1 MVRIFRENARSCPLV
16 DPLRANRRWR
26 CPPLPPSAPAPGTA
40 GRPRRRQGRQPGTG
54 LMRPPTVS
62 TGAWRWG
69 IAGFGGAGARA
80 SIAALAAAM
89 TARRGSR
96 RFSSG
101 GMANGAGRG
110 AWSAGAARRNR
121 VLELRLQAVGGRQAS
136 RLTLPSWSRPI
147 AGAMRRP
154 SVNSPAHSSR
164 QRVRT
169 SARVRW
175 PGWGLAPLKR
185 HARAAGEH
193 PGGRAV
199 APPRPPPRRGVGPRA
214 GTGVS
219 RHPLTPSARSDDRH
233 HEPRQRV
240 LGPGLLHRRR
250 EPVRRILI
258 PLTQLAARRQTRAY
272 DAPAL
277 GYRTAH
283 R

>member
-1 MVRIFRENARSCPLV
+1 MPSPTPQCPCARH
-16 DPLRANRRWR
+16 RRPAA
-26 CPPLPPSAPAPGTA
+26 PPA
-40 GRPRRRQGRQPGTG
+40 GAAARHG
-54 LMRPPTVS
+54 LDEAAGGLDR
-62 TGAWRWG
+62 GLALG
-69 IAGFGGAGARA
+69 IAGLGGAGRRRCATA
-80 SIAALAAAM
+80 SLSCA
-89 TARRGSR
+89 SR
-96 RFSSG
+96 R
-101 GMANGAGRG
+101 
-110 AWSAGAARRNR
+110 WAGAKRRAWCWR
-121 VLELRLQAVGGRQAS
+121 AEAVSVVPS

-175 PGWGLAPLKR
+175 SGWGLAPLKR
-185 HARAAGEH
+185 HAIAACGAAARAAGEH

-272 DAPAL
+272 DAPTLAACRTFPLPRGKHPGTL
-277 GYRTAH
+277 GPSILMGLCR
-283 R
+283 

>member
-1 MVRIFRENARSCPLV
+1 MPSPTPQRPCARH
-16 DPLRANRRWR
+16 RRLAA
-26 CPPLPPSAPAPGTA
+26 PPA
-40 GRPRRRQGRQPGTG
+40 GAAARHG
-54 LMRPPTVS
+54 LDEAAGGLDR
-62 TGAWRWG
+62 GLALG
-69 IAGFGGAGARA
+69 IAGLGGAGRRRCATA
-80 SIAALAAAM
+80 SLSCA
-89 TARRGSR
+89 SR
-96 RFSSG
+96 R
-101 GMANGAGRG
+101 
-110 AWSAGAARRNR
+110 WAGAKRRAWCWR
-121 VLELRLQAVGGRQAS
+121 AEAVSVVPS

-175 PGWGLAPLKR
+175 SGWGLAPLKR
-185 HARAAGEH
+185 HAIAACGAAARAAGEH